1 MKKSIKEFS
10 KKIGL
15 YKPEN
20 ERTKAQKIARDVAFY
35 AVVIYAAVIT
45 FLYIDAESQAIEL
58 ECQNYGQPIAN
69 QVAFNK

>member
-20 ERTKAQKIARDVAFY
+20 ERTKTQKVIRDVAFFG
-35 AVVIYAAVIT
+35 VVIYAAVIT
-45 FLYIDAESQAIEL
+45 FLYIDAESQVVEL
-58 ECQNYGQPIAN
+58 DCGAYSAAN